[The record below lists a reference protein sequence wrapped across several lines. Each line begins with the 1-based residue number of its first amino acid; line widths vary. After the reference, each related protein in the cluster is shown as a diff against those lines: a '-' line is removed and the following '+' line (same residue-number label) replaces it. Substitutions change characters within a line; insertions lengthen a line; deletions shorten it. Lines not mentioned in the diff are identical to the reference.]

1 MTVNGCGYRQD
12 WGGAMDLY
20 IYIYTLVAVVVYVC
34 PLDFIHECLMLLGP
48 CSHVIS
54 VIRGM
59 NNLSDW
65 DPRFKSVGYK
75 CTESVIGP
83 LYLGLLISI
92 HVCLFG
98 WVEFK

>member
-1 MTVNGCGYRQD
+1 MTTFWKALLRLQVGLGRCHGH
-12 WGGAMDLY
+12 
-20 IYIYTLVAVVVYVC
+20 IYTLVAVVVYVC

-59 NNLSDW
+59 NMLSDW
-65 DPRFKSVGYK
+65 DPQFKSVGYK

-92 HVCLFG
+92 HVCVL
-98 WVEFK
+98 VEFK